1 MFNVPLPNPSP
12 QPLSRLRERG
22 YLTGALCWRNDGL
35 PVLLIEHFTCGQIE
49 SENILMKRN
58 ILLTLALLLS
68 GLSGISYE
76 ILYGRILGS
85 ILGDQF
91 AVSAAVLISFLL
103 GIGLGSKYAHRLWRQ
118 LWLIEAMIGVYGIG
132 FVLARNPI
140 EHLLY
145 NGLAFLPDLAGS
157 ILLGSLLLLLPAFLI
172 GCSVPLFA
180 GYLSRVNN
188 DGQAFSKVYS
198 IYNFGAAAT
207 ALLIEFWLIRQFG
220 ISGTVIAFGFANLLI
235 ASILFIATKPIAAM
249 LPSGEENA
257 ISLPRNYIVSLILV
271 SIASAIFQLFMVKI
285 SEMMFGPFRESFA
298 LVLTIIL
305 FGIAF
310 GSFLVKQFNLSYTK
324 LLLGNVIGLL
334 LFLVSYQDLLYL
346 YADLYE
352 KAVEHGSAIIFLKGG
367 VLFLL
372 MGIPAITFGATIPA
386 LLNTRNEVAK
396 ESGTLL
402 FIGSMANVAGFLLM
416 ALVIHQYVDYGVQLL
431 VISALVVAALAVY
444 KWQAV
449 YQWRNY
455 RLPLAAATVMLMTA
469 GFHHWKWDEDLLY
482 LSYTSFHS
490 AKDMEQD
497 RKDFNFPDKFKGY
510 QDVFSINWSNGK
522 PYFFINGYISIPMNN
537 PSEKVVGAVGS
548 MFSPST
554 NDALVLGLGSGAT
567 ASVVG
572 LLFDHTDVVE
582 INPVVRENQF
592 RMTRWNF
599 DIEHNPKVN
608 IVVDD
613 GIHYIQTTN
622 KNYDMILN
630 TVTSPLYFSSSKLY
644 TLEFFDK
651 IKRRLNTNGT
661 YVTWMDSRV
670 GSQGARII
678 LNTLR
683 QRFKHC
689 SMLFI
694 KSGYYLLIASDQ
706 PLKLRHPDLVEKAPP
721 LKANLMENKIV
732 PRLLAYNMM
741 SSEVFTASNQFD
753 APINTLDRPVL
764 EFEMASLKKKEF
776 QEFQK
781 QIFETLSLDGV
792 AAGIEPAMK
801 YDPVEHLAHVK
812 MALGSSSIVNRFEQ
826 QGRIYVSD
834 FDGREDEAILRIY
847 ETIAKSLNE
856 AEAHH
861 RLADQYRLRQRYDAA
876 IVEYRKAIQ
885 LDPQHKDTLFNIAA
899 CLEYTGQTLLALD
912 TYLSAGKQSPDD
924 PDVSYRLARIYLK
937 QGNPEKA
944 LEYVAQSLVMKPQES
959 GYSLK
964 AQIMAKLGRK
974 DEAVAAY
981 REVLKSNPDDVNVQF
996 ELNKYLNKW

>member
-1 MFNVPLPNPSP
+1 
-12 QPLSRLRERG
+12 
-22 YLTGALCWRNDGL
+22 
-35 PVLLIEHFTCGQIE
+35 
-49 SENILMKRN
+49 MKQN
-58 ILLTLALLLS
+58 ILLICALLLS

-76 ILYGRILGS
+76 ILYGRILGG

-103 GIGLGSKYAHRLWRQ
+103 GIGLGARYAHRLWRQ
-118 LWLIEAMIGVYGIG
+118 LWLIEAMIGIYGIA
-132 FVLARNPI
+132 FVLSRNTI

-145 NGLAFLPDLAGS
+145 TELAFSPDLAGS
-157 ILLGSLLLLLPAFLI
+157 ILFGSILLLLPAFLI

-180 GYLSRVNN
+180 GYLSRVND
-188 DGQAFSKVYS
+188 DGHAFSRVYS

-220 ISGTVIAFGFANLLI
+220 ITGTVIAFGLANLLI
-235 ASILFIATKPIAAM
+235 AAILFLAAKPVAAV
-249 LPSGEENA
+249 LPPCDETGV
-257 ISLPRNYIVSLILV
+257 SLPRNYIVSLVLV
-271 SIASAIFQLFMVKI
+271 SIASAIFQLFMVKM

-310 GSFLVKQFNLSYTK
+310 GSFLVKQFNVSYAR
-324 LLLGNVIGLL
+324 LLFCNVIGLL
-334 LFLVSYQDLLYL
+334 LFLLSYQNLLYF

-352 KAVEHGSAIIFLKGG
+352 KAVEHGAAIIFLKGG
-367 VLFLL
+367 VLFAL

-386 LLNTRNEVAK
+386 LLITRNEVAK
-396 ESGTLL
+396 ESGALL
-402 FIGSMANVAGFLLM
+402 FIGSLANVAGFLLM

-431 VISALVVAALAVY
+431 IISALVAAALAAY
-444 KWQAV
+444 KWEAV

-455 RLPLAAATVMLMTA
+455 RLPLAAATVTLLAT

-510 QDVFSINWSNGK
+510 QDVFSINWSNGD

-537 PSEKVVGAVGS
+537 PSEKVVGTLGS
-548 MFSPST
+548 MFSPKVS
-554 NDALVLGLGSGAT
+554 DALVLGLGSGAT
-567 ASVVG
+567 ASAVG

-613 GIHYIQTTN
+613 AIHYTQSST
-622 KNYDMILN
+622 KSYDMILN

-644 TLEFFDK
+644 TRDFFGM
-651 IKRRLNTNGT
+651 IKQRLRPGGI

-670 GSQGARII
+670 GSNGARII
-678 LNTLR
+678 LNTLK
-683 QRFKHC
+683 QRFDHC
-689 SMLFI
+689 AILFI
-694 KSGYYLLIASDQ
+694 KSGYYLLIASDNAV
-706 PLKLRHPDLVEKAPP
+706 KLQHPDLADRSTP
-721 LKANLMENKIV
+721 LKINLMRNKVI
-732 PRLLAYNMM
+732 PRHLAYN
-741 SSEVFTASNQFD
+741 VLTAEAFAKNKKLL
-753 APINTLDRPVL
+753 APINTIDRPVL

-776 QEFQK
+776 KEFQK
-781 QIFETLSLDGV
+781 QIFETLSLDDV
-792 AAGIEPAMK
+792 ASAIEPAMK
-801 YDPVEHLAHVK
+801 YDPVEHVAHVK
-812 MALGSSSIVNRFEQ
+812 MSLESSSIASRFEQ
-826 QGRIYVSD
+826 LGRIYVD
-834 FDGREDEAILRIY
+834 NFDVRTDEAIIQTY
-847 ETIAKSLNE
+847 QVIAQTVND

-861 RLADQYRLRQRYDAA
+861 RLGDQLRLRQRYDDALAA
-876 IVEYRKAIQ
+876 YRKAIQ
-885 LDPQHKDTLFNIAA
+885 LDPLHKDTLFNIAA
-899 CLEYTGQTLLALD
+899 CLEYTGQYSLALEA
-912 TYLSAGKQSPDD
+912 YQRAGTQNPKD
-924 PDVSYRLARIYLK
+924 PDVSYRLARVYLK
-937 QGNPEKA
+937 MDKPDKA
-944 LEYVAQSLVMKPQES
+944 LEYIARSLEMKSQEN

-964 AQIMAKLGRK
+964 AQIMEKLGRK

-981 REVLKSNPDDVNVQF
+981 REVLKSNPDDINVQF
-996 ELNKYLNKW
+996 ELNKSLGKW